1 MVVSGTAGLWKRS
14 SSLGSGTGRDDSGAE
29 LRRTFFRCPSACLFF
44 RFRFHSGSPPN
55 KSLMALNS

>member
-29 LRRTFFRCPSACLFF
+29 LRRTFFAAPALAYFF
-44 RFRFHSGSPPN
+44 VSGFIPVRLLTN
-55 KSLMALNS
+55 R